1 MSVRSVLIVGA
12 GARQHALAWRFAR
25 EGVQRII
32 AAPGNALM
40 SEVAELRPDVT
51 DEDLDAVVALALDE
65 RVDVV
70 VVGPEDGLVAGL
82 ADRLGA
88 AGVAC
93 FGPSAAAA
101 RLEGSKAFAREV
113 CDAAG
118 IAMAKGRAFD
128 DAASAVAFVEALGG
142 AVVVKADGLA
152 GGKGVTL
159 CGDVHEAEAAIRDA
173 LIGGRFGAAGRRVIV
188 EEKLEG
194 AEASVIALCDG
205 KRFALLPAARDHK
218 RAFDGDEGPNTGGM
232 GAYSPLPDVDDDGLE
247 ALGDSIVAPLL
258 AAMAM
263 RDTPFTGALFAG
275 LMLTDDGPRV
285 LEFNIRPG
293 DPETQAITPRV
304 DAPLAELMLDC
315 ARGRLS
321 TTGVL
326 PTLPEA
332 TVALCLAA
340 DGYPDTARR
349 GDTINGVDAARELG
363 ALVFGAGVARDAD
376 GNLMTA
382 GGRVLTVVGRGA
394 DVAAAADQA
403 YAAATRITYQG
414 KWVRRDIGRP
424 LAGAA
429 A

>member
-101 RLEGSKAFAREV
+101 RLEGSKAFAPEV

-118 IAMAKGRAFD
+118 AAVGEGGGVVGRGLEQGRAFD
-128 DAASAVAFVEALGG
+128 DAASAGAFVEALGG
-142 AVVVKADGLA
+142 AVIVKADGLA

-258 AAMAM
+258 AAMA
-263 RDTPFTGALFAG
+263 
-275 LMLTDDGPRV
+275 
-285 LEFNIRPG
+285 
-293 DPETQAITPRV
+293 
-304 DAPLAELMLDC
+304 
-315 ARGRLS
+315 
-321 TTGVL
+321 
-326 PTLPEA
+326 
-332 TVALCLAA
+332 
-340 DGYPDTARR
+340 
-349 GDTINGVDAARELG
+349 
-363 ALVFGAGVARDAD
+363 
-376 GNLMTA
+376 
-382 GGRVLTVVGRGA
+382 
-394 DVAAAADQA
+394 
-403 YAAATRITYQG
+403 
-414 KWVRRDIGRP
+414 
-424 LAGAA
+424 
-429 A
+429 